1 MLVRAPSHARPS
13 CWYNRAVPQTHDPS
27 LEQSSDAQLVAL
39 IAEQSDG
46 ARAEAELC
54 RRYQRRIQLYA
65 LRHLRD
71 AAAAADMAQDALVT
85 VLQRIRAGEVR
96 DADKLGSFV
105 LGTCRMLT
113 ANRVRGEARRGRLLA
128 QYADP
133 REAASDIEP
142 SGEGPELER
151 VSHCLG
157 ALPDRERTVLLLS
170 FYAELDAQA
179 IGRELGTNSG
189 NVRVIR
195 HRALARLQTC
205 VRTGLAEDAP

>member
-1 MLVRAPSHARPS
+1 VQH
-13 CWYNRAVPQTHDPS
+13 THDHS

-39 IAEQSDG
+39 IVGQS
-46 ARAEAELC
+46 ATAHAEAELC

-96 DADKLGSFV
+96 DADKLASFV
-105 LGTCRMLT
+105 LGTCRMLAT
-113 ANRVRGEARRGRLLA
+113 NRIRGEARRGRLLA
-128 QYADP
+128 HYSDP
-133 REAASDIEP
+133 REAASVSEP
-142 SGEGPELER
+142 LGLRPELER
-151 VSHCLG
+151 VADCLG

-205 VRTGLAEDAP
+205 VRTGLAEDAQ

>member
-1 MLVRAPSHARPS
+1 VQQP
-13 CWYNRAVPQTHDPS
+13 HDRW

-39 IAEQSDG
+39 IAEQGES

-65 LRHLRD
+65 LRHLRNE
-71 AAAAADMAQDALVT
+71 AVAADMAQDAMMT
-85 VLQRIRAGEVR
+85 VLQRIRAGEIR

-105 LGTCRMLT
+105 LGTCRMLA
-113 ANRVRGEARRGRLLA
+113 ANRMRGEARRGRLLA

-133 REAASDIEP
+133 REASSSSEP
-142 SGEGPELER
+142 LGLRPELER
-151 VSHCLG
+151 VAACLG
-157 ALPDRERTVLLLS
+157 ALPERERTVLLLS

-205 VRTGLAEDAP
+205 VRTGLAEDAQ

>member
-1 MLVRAPSHARPS
+1 VLARASWAARPRS
-13 CWYNRAVPQTHDPS
+13 WYSLAVPLTHDRS
-27 LEQSSDAQLVAL
+27 LEQSPDARLVAL
-39 IAEQSDG
+39 IAEPGDG

-71 AAAAADMAQDALVT
+71 EAAAADMTQDALVT
-85 VLQRIRAGEVR
+85 VLQRIRAGEIR
-96 DADKLGSFV
+96 EADKLGSFV
-105 LGTCRMLT
+105 LGTCRMLA
-113 ANRVRGEARRGRLLA
+113 ANRMRGEARRSRLLA

-133 REAASDIEP
+133 REAVAGGEP
-142 SGEGPELER
+142 LGVRQELER

-170 FYAELDAQA
+170 FYGELDAQA
-179 IGRELGTNSG
+179 IGRELGTSSG

-195 HRALARLQTC
+195 HRALASLQTC
-205 VRTGLAEDAP
+205 VRTGLAEDVP